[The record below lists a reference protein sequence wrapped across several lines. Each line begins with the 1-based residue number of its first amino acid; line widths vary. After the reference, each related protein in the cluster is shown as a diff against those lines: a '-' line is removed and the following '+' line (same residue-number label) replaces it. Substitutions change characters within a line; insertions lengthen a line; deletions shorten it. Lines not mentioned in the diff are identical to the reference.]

1 VVEKSLM
8 AGMSFFCGTGTF
20 LALDDTVKEYGMVW
34 YDMVN
39 VNLYS
44 AMEDESDDDEDD
56 ELACV

>member
-1 VVEKSLM
+1 M